1 MLQRIINSK
10 SKTFLAFCGSF
21 LLGIVGMT
29 LVQAIFFDGFKQIR
43 SLVVYGAV
51 SLLAAVVMIA
61 LFWKDKGARFWAV
74 LWFCFLFGIVRYIS
88 VFPAQNNIST
98 QNEKSMTLTG
108 YVAVDPDVR
117 IDGVRYIVQ
126 IINQP
131 LTGRTYVKSNLYPRY
146 KYGDVL
152 KLGCDLTSPEPIEDF
167 RYDMYLAKLGVFSL
181 CQNPK
186 IQKVDEG
193 GGNFFMRKIL
203 GVKDGLAEQI
213 NRLWPEPHASFM
225 AGLLYGYRGGLGDL
239 QEAFNKTGVSHI
251 VAISGYNITIIAEL
265 LMAMFFFFHIR
276 RQIAFWFVSA
286 GIISFVIMVGASPSV
301 VRAGIMGILVL
312 VARHI
317 GRVSRPTNLLVFAAA
332 VMTLHNPFV
341 LLWDAGF
348 QLSFAA
354 TIGILYVAPL
364 FDRRWELVSSTLS
377 AIVITLPLALYHFG
391 RFSLIAPVT
400 NLLILWTIPILMA
413 LGAIAIIASLLFFP
427 FGQLVAWFGWLG
439 LRYVITVVEWTAH
452 LPFASFEVGL
462 PWWGMVIGYIGI
474 FFLYRIVKIKINK
487 NKN

>member
-1 MLQRIINSK
+1 MIEEEKVSSLVYPIGLDFLHFCYTYFGSEPLVILVQSTCHIKPLLRKWFLCYNRLRWTNGPVVLVASTLPLTSRGTGPIPVWSTTKGNLCIEVVFISKNVVLWQHSMLQRIINSK

-167 RYDMYLAKLGVFSL
+167 RYDMYLAKLGVS
-181 CQNPK
+181 
-186 IQKVDEG
+186 
-193 GGNFFMRKIL
+193 
-203 GVKDGLAEQI
+203 
-213 NRLWPEPHASFM
+213 
-225 AGLLYGYRGGLGDL
+225 
-239 QEAFNKTGVSHI
+239 
-251 VAISGYNITIIAEL
+251 
-265 LMAMFFFFHIR
+265 
-276 RQIAFWFVSA
+276 
-286 GIISFVIMVGASPSV
+286 
-301 VRAGIMGILVL
+301 
-312 VARHI
+312 
-317 GRVSRPTNLLVFAAA
+317 
-332 VMTLHNPFV
+332 
-341 LLWDAGF
+341 
-348 QLSFAA
+348 
-354 TIGILYVAPL
+354 
-364 FDRRWELVSSTLS
+364 LS
-377 AIVITLPLALYHFG
+377 ARIQ
-391 RFSLIAPVT
+391 RFKKLT
-400 NLLILWTIPILMA
+400 K
-413 LGAIAIIASLLFFP
+413 
-427 FGQLVAWFGWLG
+427 
-439 LRYVITVVEWTAH
+439 E
-452 LPFASFEVGL
+452 E
-462 PWWGMVIGYIGI
+462 I
-474 FFLYRIVKIKINK
+474 FSCEKFWE
-487 NKN
+487 

>member
-1 MLQRIINSK
+1 
-10 SKTFLAFCGSF
+10 
-21 LLGIVGMT
+21 
-29 LVQAIFFDGFKQIR
+29 
-43 SLVVYGAV
+43 
-51 SLLAAVVMIA
+51 
-61 LFWKDKGARFWAV
+61 
-74 LWFCFLFGIVRYIS
+74 
-88 VFPAQNNIST
+88 
-98 QNEKSMTLTG
+98 
-108 YVAVDPDVR
+108 
-117 IDGVRYIVQ
+117 
-126 IINQP
+126 
-131 LTGRTYVKSNLYPRY
+131 
-146 KYGDVL
+146 
-152 KLGCDLTSPEPIEDF
+152 
-167 RYDMYLAKLGVFSL
+167 
-181 CQNPK
+181 
-186 IQKVDEG
+186 
-193 GGNFFMRKIL
+193 
-203 GVKDGLAEQI
+203 
-213 NRLWPEPHASFM
+213 M

-265 LMAMFFFFHIR
+265 LMAMFSSFIR

-427 FGQLVAWFGWLG
+427 FGQLVAWFGSGSLCYYCCRMDCPPS
-439 LRYVITVVEWTAH
+439 LCVV
-452 LPFASFEVGL
+452 
-462 PWWGMVIGYIGI
+462 
-474 FFLYRIVKIKINK
+474 
-487 NKN
+487 